1 MSDYRYVRSE
11 LIEDGGLLRVVIDN
25 PKGNVLTSDV
35 LRELDAV
42 LAHHAADRDLKLVM
56 ISGQGK
62 HFSFGASVEE
72 HQKDRV
78 ADMLATFH
86 GVIRRLG
93 NYPVATAALVNGR
106 CLGGAFELALCTNF
120 VLATP
125 HAVFGCPEIKLG
137 VFPPVLAALGPDR
150 LGVAWTERLLLT
162 GGDLH
167 ADRAEAVGFVTEI
180 LRDDDPDAEALGWY
194 RSALA
199 PLSAF
204 SLRQALAAA
213 RLGSGIQQR
222 LDKGIAEAECLYL
235 ERVVS
240 SHDGNEGIEAFI
252 AKRAPSWRNE

>member
-1 MSDYRYVRSE
+1 MGDDRYIKSE

-25 PKGNVLTSDV
+25 PRGNVLTSAV

-42 LAHHAADRDLKLVM
+42 LARHAAHQGLKLVL
-56 ISGQGK
+56 ISGEGK

-72 HQKDRV
+72 HAEDQV

-93 NYPVATAALVNGR
+93 NYPVATATLVNGR
-106 CLGGAFELALCTNF
+106 CLGGAFELALGTNF

-125 HAVFGCPEIKLG
+125 NAVFGCPEIKLG
-137 VFPPVLAALGPDR
+137 VFPPVLAALGPAR

-167 ADRAEAVGFVTEI
+167 ADRAELAGFVTEI
-180 LRDDDPDAEALGWY
+180 LRDDDPGAEAIAWY

-199 PLSAF
+199 PLSAY

-213 RLGSGIQQR
+213 RLGSGLADR
-222 LDKGIAEAECLYL
+222 LDRGIAEAECLYL
-235 ERVVS
+235 ERIVS
-240 SHDGNEGIEAFI
+240 SYDGNEGIEAFL
-252 AKRAPSWRNE
+252 AKRPPVWRNE